1 VGERRRPGL
10 SSCGLLVAS
19 RDVGLYNRDRSLRK
33 MPDQPSDADSNGN
46 GRQADG
52 RFGASNRF
60 GRGNPH
66 LRRMHVLRSSL
77 LKSVDDDAMHEVGK
91 RLVELAKGG
100 DLDAIKIL
108 LSYTIGKPP
117 QSIALTGPDGETL
130 GVDWKAVQ
138 AAILGALASFPEARY
153 AVAVRLK
160 GIADD
165 ARGDRSAGD
174 GPGSE
179 SPDESGGPA
188 P

>member
-1 VGERRRPGL
+1 MSNL
-10 SSCGLLVAS
+10 
-19 RDVGLYNRDRSLRK
+19 
-33 MPDQPSDADSNGN
+33 PSDAGRNGA

-60 GRGNPH
+60 GQGNPH
-66 LRRMHVLRSSL
+66 LRRMHVLRSHL
-77 LKSVDDDAMHEVGK
+77 LKSVDDESMIEVGK
-91 RLVELAKGG
+91 KLVFLAKSG

-108 LSYTIGKPP
+108 LAYTIGKPP

-138 AAILGALASFPEARY
+138 DAILAALASFPEARY
-153 AVAVRLK
+153 AVALRLK

-179 SPDESGGPA
+179 SPDGSGGPS

>member
-1 VGERRRPGL
+1 M
-10 SSCGLLVAS
+10 SSL
-19 RDVGLYNRDRSLRK
+19 
-33 MPDQPSDADSNGN
+33 PSDADSNGN

-52 RFGASNRF
+52 RFGAANRF
-60 GRGNPH
+60 GQGNPH
-66 LRRMHVLRSSL
+66 LRKMHALRAVM
-77 LKSVDDDAMHEVGK
+77 LKSVDEGTMHAIGSK
-91 RLVELAKGG
+91 LAELAKGG

-153 AVAVRLK
+153 AVALRLK

-174 GPGSE
+174 GPGPE
-179 SPDESGGPA
+179 SPDGSGGPA